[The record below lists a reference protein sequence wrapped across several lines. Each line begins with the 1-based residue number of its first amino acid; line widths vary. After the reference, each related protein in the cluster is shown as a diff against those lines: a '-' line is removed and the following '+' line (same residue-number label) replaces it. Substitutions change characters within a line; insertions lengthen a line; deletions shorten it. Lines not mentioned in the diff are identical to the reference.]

1 MTDSSADT
9 RIKISIDLDLPGRQI
24 GDLQIKWSDNQCP
37 LGYYPV
43 PIACIAGGNGPTVL
57 LSAGVHGD
65 EFEGPAVLMRL
76 LQDIA
81 PADINGRI
89 IILPALNTPAMLA
102 SSRVSPLDE
111 VNMNRAFP
119 GDANG
124 GPTHMLAHFIET
136 CLLPECDAAIDL
148 HSGGKAAV
156 FAPCVLTQADIQSDM
171 QGDMQADIGKRNM
184 ALADAFGAP
193 FIWLSGQN
201 NDNRSVNAAAVRQ
214 GVSMVAAELGGGGG
228 CDPLMT
234 DFAER
239 AVRRCLHHLGIL
251 PVAMEAEA
259 RASRLVEF
267 SAPGHNLTA
276 PAAGLFDRQFSIGDE
291 VQVGDRAGCLHFVGE
306 PLRPSMELKFAASG
320 IILAQGNRGMVERGD
335 SLAMIAQPV
344 ARAR

>member
-9 RIKISIDLDLPGRQI
+9 RIKISIDLDQPGRQV
-24 GDLQIKWSDNQCP
+24 GDLQIKWSDNQRP

-65 EFEGPAVLMRL
+65 EFEGPAALMRL

-81 PADINGRI
+81 PADVNGRI

-102 SSRVSPLDE
+102 SSRVSPLDQ

-119 GDANG
+119 GDAHG

-136 CLLPECDAAIDL
+136 CLLPECNAAIDL

-156 FAPCVLTQADIQSDM
+156 FAPCVLTQAD
-171 QGDMQADIGKRNM
+171 MQADIGLRNM
-184 ALADAFGAP
+184 ALAQAFGAP
-193 FIWLSGQN
+193 FIWLSGRN
-201 NDNRSVNAAAVRQ
+201 NDNRSVNAAAARQ

-228 CDPLMT
+228 CDRLMT

-251 PVAMEAEA
+251 SVAMEAEA
-259 RASRLVEF
+259 EASRLVEF
-267 SAPGHNLTA
+267 SASGHNLTA
-276 PAAGLFDRQFSIGDE
+276 PAAGLFDRQFSLGDE

-320 IILAQGNRGMVERGD
+320 TVLAQGNRGLVERGD

>member
-1 MTDSSADT
+1 MTDSSAET
-9 RIKISIDLDLPGRQI
+9 RIKISIDLDQPGRQI
-24 GDLQIKWSDNQCP
+24 GDLQIKWSDNQRP

-43 PIACIAGGNGPTVL
+43 PVACIAGGSGPTVL

-65 EFEGPAVLMRL
+65 EFEGPAALMRL
-76 LQDIA
+76 LQDLS
-81 PADINGRI
+81 PAEINGRI
-89 IILPALNTPAMLA
+89 IILPALNTPAVLA
-102 SSRVSPLDE
+102 SSRVSPLDQ

-156 FAPCVLTQADIQSDM
+156 FAPCVLTQV
-171 QGDMQADIGKRNM
+171 DMQADTQTDIGKRNM

-193 FIWLSGQN
+193 FIWLSGKN
-201 NDNRSVNAAAVRQ
+201 NDNRSVNAAAARQ

-228 CDPLMT
+228 CDGLMT

-239 AVRRCLHHLGIL
+239 AVRRCLQHLGIL
-251 PVAMEAEA
+251 SVTVEAEA
-259 RASRLVEF
+259 AASRLVEF
-267 SAPGHNLTA
+267 SASGHNLAA
-276 PAAGLFDRQFSIGDE
+276 PASGLFDRQFGLGDE
-291 VQVGDRAGCLHFVGE
+291 VQVGDSAGYLHFVDE
-306 PLRPSMELKFAASG
+306 PSRASMELKFAASG
-320 IILAQGNRGMVERGD
+320 IVLAQGNRGLVERGD